1 MKYLLDTHAWIWWA
15 MRPEA
20 IPKKVLSLLDNPPA
34 GSTLLLS
41 AISVW
46 EFSKL
51 LEKGRLQI
59 ACPGD
64 SWIREALTMPRLELV
79 PLTPAISFQ
88 STILPQP
95 VHDDPADRLIIATAR
110 DRDAVLITK
119 DALILNYQ
127 HVKALWG

>member
-1 MKYLLDTHAWIWWA
+1 MNYLLDTHVWIWWA

-20 IPKKVLSLLDNPPA
+20 IPKTVLTLQVDPPA
-34 GSTLLLS
+34 GATLLLS

-64 SWIREALTMPRLELV
+64 SWIRDALAMPRLELV

-95 VHDDPADRLIIATAR
+95 VHDDPADQLIIATAR
-110 DRDAVLITK
+110 DRDAVLLTK
-119 DALILNYQ
+119 DALILNYR
-127 HVKALWG
+127 HVKTWWG